1 MDQEE
6 ADIDLIERRINGE
19 LSPSEL
25 KAFDHRVTADL
36 KFAEKVDDY
45 MAIINGLRNADSFSL
60 SEEVES
66 WEKELRD
73 EAGAPRVIVLRPW
86 VKYMTAAAVAA
97 ILITTLFFVNR
108 PVNDDP
114 QQLFSAYFVPYED
127 LISVRQDG
135 DGSEALSI
143 AMAKY
148 NEKEYGE
155 AIPEFERY
163 LEKNPENNEAMF
175 FLGISYL
182 GEKKASD
189 AMMVF
194 KELETHAG
202 SYSDHVNWYMALAD
216 ILKGNIPSAKAR
228 LENIAR
234 DPDHDLAA
242 KAKQLLDELE

>member
-6 ADIDLIERRINGE
+6 ADIDLIERHIKRE

-25 KAFDHRVTADL
+25 KAFDRRVAADL

-45 MAIINGLRNADSFSL
+45 VAIINGLRNADSFAL

-73 EAGAPRVIVLRPW
+73 EAGAPRVAVLRPW
-86 VKYMTAAAVAA
+86 VKYMMAAAVAA
-97 ILITTLFFVNR
+97 ILITTLLFVNR

-114 QQLFSAYFVPYED
+114 QQLFSEYFVPYED
-127 LISVRQDG
+127 LLSVRQDG

-163 LEKNPENNEAMF
+163 LEKDPQNNEVLF
-175 FLGISYL
+175 YLGISYL
-182 GEKKASD
+182 GENKASD

-202 SYSDHVNWYMALAD
+202 SYSDHVGWYLALAD
-216 ILKGNIPSAKAR
+216 LLDGNIPSAKAR
-228 LENIAR
+228 LENIVR
-234 DPDHDLAA
+234 DPDHDFVI
-242 KAKQLLDELE
+242 KAKQLLEEF